1 MGFLS
6 SNSVTNRLGTANN
19 QIYKQQIKKGSMTI
33 QINTDKNLSVHE
45 GFEAQLDDLL
55 SEELSRFSEHITRL
69 EVHLSD
75 ENGDKQGQNDKRC
88 MIEARIEG
96 RQPIAVTE
104 RANDYELAVSGAIEK
119 LKASLDTIVGKLRI
133 H

>member
-1 MGFLS
+1 
-6 SNSVTNRLGTANN
+6 
-19 QIYKQQIKKGSMTI
+19 MTI

-45 GFEAQLDDLL
+45 AFEAQLDGLV

-75 ENGDKQGQNDKRC
+75 ENGNKQGQNDKRC
-88 MIEARIEG
+88 MIEARLEG
-96 RQPIAVTE
+96 RQPIAVTD

-119 LKASLDTIVGKLRI
+119 LKASLDTIVGKLK
-133 H
+133 HH

>member
-1 MGFLS
+1 
-6 SNSVTNRLGTANN
+6 
-19 QIYKQQIKKGSMTI
+19 MTI

-45 GFEAQLDDLL
+45 AFESQLDGLL

-75 ENGDKQGQNDKRC
+75 ENGNKQGINDKRC

-96 RQPIAVTE
+96 RQPIAATD

-119 LKASLDTIVGKLRI
+119 LKASLDTIVGRLRN
-133 H
+133 HKKE

>member
-1 MGFLS
+1 
-6 SNSVTNRLGTANN
+6 
-19 QIYKQQIKKGSMTI
+19 MTI

-45 GFEAQLDDLL
+45 AFEAQLDSLL

-75 ENGDKQGQNDKRC
+75 ENGNKQGPNDKQC
-88 MIEARIEG
+88 IIEARLEG

-104 RANDYELAVSGAIEK
+104 KANNYELAVSGAIKK
-119 LKASLDTIVGKLRI
+119 LKSSLDTIEGKLK
-133 H
+133 HH